1 MTEISEILAV
11 DDLTTLIGANAV
23 VDGVSLSVNSGEV
36 VALVGESGCG
46 KSLTA
51 LSIMGLHPAAATI
64 GGGSVRLDGDDLL
77 QFSEKQLRGVRGR
90 TLSMIFQEPV
100 ASLDPLMRVGEQV
113 AESLVVH
120 GVASKRE
127 AQERAIEMLAKVGIP
142 DPAARARQYPAE
154 LSGGMCQRVMIAC
167 ALISRPRLLI
177 ADEPTTAL
185 DVTIQAQILA
195 LMKDLRREIGTAI
208 LLITHDMGVVADIA
222 DRVCVMYA
230 GRIVETGDVGAIFA
244 RPSHP
249 YTRLLLATIPKLTG
263 ARKTRLNAIEGS
275 VPDVSDWPKGCRFRT
290 RCPLADEACIQ
301 MPPDFPVMGDET
313 HKAAC
318 WHIDRLSEM
327 DALGENA

>member
-1 MTEISEILAV
+1 MT
-11 DDLTTLIGANAV
+11 TRIGVNAV
-23 VDGVSLSVNSGEV
+23 VDGVSLAVNSGEV

-51 LSIMGLHPAAATI
+51 LSIMGLHPAAARI

-77 QFSEKQLRGVRGR
+77 RFSEKQLRGIRGK

-120 GVASKRE
+120 GVASKSE
-127 AQERAIEMLAKVGIP
+127 AESRAIDMLEKVGIP

-167 ALISRPRLLI
+167 ALIARPRLLI

-195 LMKDLRREIGTAI
+195 LMKELRREIRTAI

-230 GRIVETGDVGAIFA
+230 GRIVESGDVASIFA
-244 RPSHP
+244 QPSHP
-249 YTRLLLATIPKLTG
+249 YTRLLLATIPKLSGT
-263 ARKTRLNAIEGS
+263 RKTRLNAIEGS
-275 VPDVSDWPKGCRFRT
+275 VPDVSDWPVGCRFRT
-290 RCPLADEACIQ
+290 RCPLADDACEK
-301 MPPDFPVMGDET
+301 MPPDFSVSGDDT
-313 HKAAC
+313 HRAAC

-327 DALGENA
+327 DAMGEMA